1 MKKKVLRIL
10 SIFLFFIGI
19 SSTIYADVVNPVI
32 IREGS
37 QNPSLESIESFF
49 VDIIFGLYYIIIILL
64 IINVCVLIYKSI
76 KKSEVKF
83 EPLIIASIVVSL
95 IESILLIICGV
106 IFLVNSA
113 FSRIVVINMILAVIV
128 IFLNIYSILLLKKHK
143 NNKALLLTT
152 IGLFMWIS
160 LLIPLADKP
169 IVIRQ

>member
-1 MKKKVLRIL
+1 MDVLI
-10 SIFLFFIGI
+10 
-19 SSTIYADVVNPVI
+19 V
-32 IREGS
+32 
-37 QNPSLESIESFF
+37 
-49 VDIIFGLYYIIIILL
+49 LL
-64 IINVCVLIYKSI
+64 IL
-76 KKSEVKF
+76 F
-83 EPLIIASIVVSL
+83 SL